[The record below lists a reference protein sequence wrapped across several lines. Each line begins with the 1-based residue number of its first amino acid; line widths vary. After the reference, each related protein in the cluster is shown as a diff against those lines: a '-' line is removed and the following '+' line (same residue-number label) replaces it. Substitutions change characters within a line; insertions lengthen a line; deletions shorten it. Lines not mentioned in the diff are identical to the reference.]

1 MKKDRIIQE
10 IDTREEKLLSKM
22 IKEKNKI
29 NKNIDNLYL
38 KSRDKIVGEEFKISE
53 NLKYIERLENINLTL
68 LDRELN
74 HIVKLM
80 EKMIKA
86 FIRKGTFQF
95 YDKNGANRCAKV
107 IQYLQTLKNYYAH
120 YEDTGNV
127 SDRIRVIDSYINE
140 MRVILKYMDL
150 VYQKTVSIV
159 DAVAELIEQIPKLSK
174 EEIEITIN
182 QNKNSNK

>member
-1 MKKDRIIQE
+1 MKKDRIIQQ

-38 KSRDKIVGEEFKISE
+38 KSNNKLISEEFKIRE
-53 NLKYIERLENINLTL
+53 NLKYIEQLDNINLSL
-68 LDRELN
+68 LDNELD

-80 EKMIKA
+80 EKMIRV

-95 YDKNGANRCAKV
+95 YDKNGTNRCTKV
-107 IQYLQTLKNYYAH
+107 MQYLQTLKNYYIQ
-120 YEDTGNV
+120 YEDKSDV
-127 SDRIRVIDSYINE
+127 SERIRIIDSYINE

-159 DAVAELIEQIPKLSK
+159 DAVAELIEQIPKLCE
-174 EEIEITIN
+174 EEIEIVLKED
-182 QNKNSNK
+182 KNSKK